1 MTHLICV
8 VLQRL
13 NNMAKTSSFFYTEE
27 QNKELKKLAAGNEP
41 GTAIARRLS
50 KQWKRPEAGIY
61 CKLTTLRK
69 TGGKS
74 KKDNGMALPSGFSF
88 DFKPT
93 RAEMFKNHVRLY
105 F

>member
-1 MTHLICV
+1 
-8 VLQRL
+8 
-13 NNMAKTSSFFYTEE
+13 MAKTSSFFYTEE

-61 CKLTTLRK
+61 VKISTLRK
-69 TGGKS
+69 TGGKL
-74 KKDNGMALPSGFSF
+74 KKESAMALPSGFSF